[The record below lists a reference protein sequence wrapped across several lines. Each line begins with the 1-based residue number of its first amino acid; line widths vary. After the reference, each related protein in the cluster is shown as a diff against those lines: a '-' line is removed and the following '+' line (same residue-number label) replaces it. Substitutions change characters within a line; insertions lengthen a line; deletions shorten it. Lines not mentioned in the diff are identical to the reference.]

1 MAVNPHTPMQIRL
14 IVEKGSKTR
23 SVYVVK
29 GPDMVIGRQTGC
41 HLRIPSGAVS
51 RRHCLLTLV
60 HDGLLVR
67 DLGSANGTIV
77 NGREIRG
84 EQELRPGDRL
94 QIGPVTFLVEFA
106 QTPAGPRLAPEEM
119 LPPGFEIIDEDSMTS
134 SAQRQAPT
142 SPGFDWSL
150 LPDLDDW
157 ELDGGK

>member
-1 MAVNPHTPMQIRL
+1 MQIRL
-14 IVEKGSKTR
+14 IVERGSRTR

-29 GPDMVIGRQTGC
+29 GPDMVIGRQSGC

-94 QIGPVTFLVEFA
+94 QVGPVTFLVELA
-106 QTPAGPRLAPEEM
+106 EAPAGARVGPGDV
-119 LPPGFEIIDEDSMTS
+119 LPGGLEVADEDSSTS
-134 SAQRQAPT
+134 SAERPT
-142 SPGFDWSL
+142 AQPTGGFDWSL

-157 ELDGGK
+157 EVEE